1 MCAAVATGS
10 RTRRRSKSRRV
21 TSRSRKRTVS
31 TAALPSP
38 PSSLEFEEPTSYF
51 DYIRTVLAGIVTN
64 VLIIFIFLTL
74 KSAIF
79 VTDFVNLILSSVIFP
94 VVSFYLL
101 WISVHFIGS
110 HMYINQVRI
119 EYLKNSLFLL
129 LYLHFT
135 FLVRWSIQPGRL
147 SKITICRSFS
157 CLCGA

>member
-1 MCAAVATGS
+1 MCAAAATG
-10 RTRRRSKSRRV
+10 TRRRSKSRRV
-21 TSRSRKRTVS
+21 TSRSRKRAAS
-31 TAALPSP
+31 AAALPSP

-51 DYIRTVLAGIVTN
+51 AYIRTVLAGIVTN

-74 KSAIF
+74 KSTIL
-79 VTDFVNLILSSVIFP
+79 VTDFVNLILSSVVFP

-101 WISVHFIGS
+101 WISVHFLGS

-119 EYLKNSLFLL
+119 KYLKNLLFILL
-129 LYLHFT
+129 FT

>member
-1 MCAAVATGS
+1 MCAAAATG
-10 RTRRRSKSRRV
+10 TRRRSKSRRV
-21 TSRSRKRTVS
+21 TSRSRKRAAS
-31 TAALPSP
+31 AAALPSP
-38 PSSLEFEEPTSYF
+38 PSSLEFEEQTSYF
-51 DYIRTVLAGIVTN
+51 AYIRTVLAGIVTN

-74 KSAIF
+74 KSTIL
-79 VTDFVNLILSSVIFP
+79 VTDFVNLILSSVVFP

-101 WISVHFIGS
+101 WISVHFLGS

-119 EYLKNSLFLL
+119 NYLKNLLFILL
-129 LYLHFT
+129 FT

>member
-21 TSRSRKRTVS
+21 TSRSRKRTAS
-31 TAALPSP
+31 AALPSP

-64 VLIIFIFLTL
+64 ILIIFIFLTL

-79 VTDFVNLILSSVIFP
+79 VTDFVNLILSSVVFP

-119 EYLKNSLFLL
+119 E
-129 LYLHFT
+129 
-135 FLVRWSIQPGRL
+135 
-147 SKITICRSFS
+147 C
-157 CLCGA
+157 